1 MPPTVTPTALQRKI
15 TDGARIRRRSTASLP
30 RPRAVATAAVARVH
44 SHSIVGGA
52 AATTANRP
60 GVTPPTLFRLM
71 TLRKTTTRAE
81 QRLASL
87 QIRRRSPAD
96 GRPGTTDQN
105 ELILR
110 IDPPQPAGTVQSAD
124 RNAPVNVPVN
134 ASPKPPARPKD
145 LFPDHTGDLIASLS
159 QWSLRLDRREAELDR
174 RERELNQRL
183 RLLRQHQ
190 FAD

>member
-1 MPPTVTPTALQRKI
+1 MPPTVTPTPLQRKI
-15 TDGARIRRRSTASLP
+15 TGGARIRRRPIASAP
-30 RPRAVATAAVARVH
+30 RPLAVGTGAIARDH
-44 SHSIVGGA
+44 NDSIAGGA
-52 AATTANRP
+52 TATTANRP
-60 GVTPPTLFRLM
+60 GVAPPTLFRLK
-71 TLRKTTTRAE
+71 TLRHPTRAE
-81 QRLASL
+81 QRLATL
-87 QIRRRSPAD
+87 QVRRRSPAD
-96 GRPGTTDQN
+96 GRPGTADQN
-105 ELILR
+105 EVILR

-124 RNAPVNVPVN
+124 RNAPVNAPVN

>member
-1 MPPTVTPTALQRKI
+1 
-15 TDGARIRRRSTASLP
+15 
-30 RPRAVATAAVARVH
+30 
-44 SHSIVGGA
+44 
-52 AATTANRP
+52 
-60 GVTPPTLFRLM
+60 M
-71 TLRKTTTRAE
+71 TL
-81 QRLASL
+81 QV
-87 QIRRRSPAD
+87 RRRSPAD
-96 GRPGTTDQN
+96 GRPGTADQN

-110 IDPPQPAGTVQSAD
+110 IDPPQPAGTAHSPD
-124 RNAPVNVPVN
+124 RNAPVK

-174 RERELNQRL
+174 RERELNLRL